1 MKGFRLRNIVA
12 LFLSVLLGASVLMA
26 HVWKQNAYV
35 RLSKESVRLDRERKA
50 LRDTLAL
57 LELEVGELRNP
68 ARLEALARGRF
79 GLEYGIA
86 PVLVYP
92 GGEGDGAVA
101 RRGGD
106 GREALAARAEAG
118 TGTGAGT
125 EGRRAVKDLQRSIA
139 GWLTRGL

>member
-1 MKGFRLRNIVA
+1 MRGFRLRNIVA

-35 RLSKESVRLDRERKA
+35 RLSKEAVELDRERKA

-57 LELEVGELRNP
+57 LELEAAELRSP
-68 ARLEALARGRF
+68 ARLEALARERF

-92 GGEGDGAVA
+92 EADGDARAVMARLGGAGSEAGAGGEGPM
-101 RRGGD
+101 
-106 GREALAARAEAG
+106 
-118 TGTGAGT
+118 
-125 EGRRAVKDLQRSIA
+125 AVKDLRRSVA

>member
-1 MKGFRLRNIVA
+1 MKGFRLRNIIA

-35 RLSKESVRLDRERKA
+35 RLSKESVKLVRERKA

-57 LELEVGELRNP
+57 LELEAGELRSP

-79 GLEYGIA
+79 GLEYGSA

-92 GGEGDGAVA
+92 EAEEEGRAVMA
-101 RRGGD
+101 RRGGS
-106 GREALAARAEAG
+106 GSEAG
-118 TGTGAGT
+118 NGTGA
-125 EGRRAVKDLQRSIA
+125 EGEGPRAVKDLRRSVA